1 MAVKQQ
7 GRHFAYKVLITSNAV
22 ANMVL
27 VSKKLQFQIKE
38 SEKNLDVNSYTPQ
51 KTGERVIQLSLS
63 FFFIGIKSSWGPC
76 RRCDYLAE
84 GSCIY

>member
-27 VSKKLQFQIKE
+27 VSTKLQFQIKE

-51 KTGERVIQLSLS
+51 KNR
-63 FFFIGIKSSWGPC
+63 
-76 RRCDYLAE
+76 
-84 GSCIY
+84 